1 MEIIVW
7 YGILH
12 AFGPDHLSAIADFSI
27 GKSRKKTFAITTAFA
42 IGHGVMLFLFAKIL
56 EMWNISEELL
66 GYGDTISSLVILFM
80 GIYLLFMVF
89 TKRVLLS
96 KHAHNGKEHI
106 HISFGKKHN
115 HNGRDSVS
123 AFSIG
128 ALMGVGGVRG
138 MLVTIGV
145 IESSSVDLYLVFA
158 FVFGVSLVFLSFGFV
173 INFINEKLLHSQKSV
188 ERVFGTVGLISVAV
202 GTDMILG

>member
-66 GYGDTISSLVILFM
+66 GYGDMISSLVILFM

-96 KHAHNGKEHI
+96 KHSHNGKEHI
-106 HISFGKKHN
+106 HISFGKHN
-115 HNGRDSVS
+115 HKENIS

-128 ALMGVGGVRG
+128 ALMGIGGVRG
-138 MLVTIGV
+138 MLVTLGV
-145 IESSSVDLYLVFA
+145 IESSSVDLYLLFA

-188 ERVFGTVGLISVAV
+188 ERVFGTVGLVSVAV
-202 GTDMILG
+202 GTSMILG